1 MGVNGDARQQRR
13 KWPARQQGG
22 SCGVPAA
29 KKRMEV
35 REPMSRRRRPSRIGA
50 TRLPP
55 AVATEEEKARVGKA
69 ATAAGSRPPVP
80 EAAPAADEG
89 WWWPWR
95 ST

>member
-1 MGVNGDARQQRR
+1 MENESAMRGEGESRTYWVEAE
-13 KWPARQQGG
+13 AEEE
-22 SCGVPAA
+22 AA
-29 KKRMEV
+29 
-35 REPMSRRRRPSRIGA
+35 G
-50 TRLPP
+50 
-55 AVATEEEKARVGKA
+55 EKARVGKA